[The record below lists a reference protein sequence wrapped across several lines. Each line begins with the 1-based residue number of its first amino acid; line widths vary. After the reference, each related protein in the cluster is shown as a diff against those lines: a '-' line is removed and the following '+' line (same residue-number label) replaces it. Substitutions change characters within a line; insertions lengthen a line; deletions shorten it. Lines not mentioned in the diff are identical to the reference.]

1 MIKGILLVLVLLV
14 LTGVG
19 VWAFSGFKSAHHQ
32 QPIPAAVNQTSE
44 ASNLQ
49 ADATSWEE
57 AVAKAKED
65 RSTDP
70 KTAGALVVPPELRH
84 YDDRH
89 WFLATQ
95 VAEVVKH
102 NLRTCQDFV
111 DLAAMLQRGEFVP
124 LPAVTETYVLLG
136 VGAKADEGAF
146 TKFVGDQSIEPYNE
160 AEINEAYKRLNEKKT
175 TLQSNIA
182 ELNRELEAVTPHD
195 ADKRAELEKTVAVV
209 EQELKSTDED
219 RRSLEPNNRQNLLRD
234 YESLQELAKNFN
246 GRSFNLDDAA
256 DRQALKVNM
265 LSSLRPPA
273 LKILEQIASSYHRQ
287 FNRPLP
293 ISSLTRPEQY
303 QHTLRRF
310 NRYAVLIDTPP
321 HSTGLAFDIDYRYM
335 GAGEQTFVMAELAR
349 MKQEG
354 RIEVIRER
362 GANFHVFAFINSTRP
377 NDDLIAASLD
387 KAVAPPKEI
396 THHSPAAPKRKAR

>member
-1 MIKGILLVLVLLV
+1 MIRKSLLVLVLLA
-14 LTGVG
+14 LAGVG
-19 VWAFSGFKSAHHQ
+19 IWAFSRFKSTHHQ
-32 QPIPAAVNQTSE
+32 QPIPAPVNQISETSSPQQDPNAWENAVNR
-44 ASNLQ
+44 
-49 ADATSWEE
+49 
-57 AVAKAKED
+57 AKED

-70 KTAGALVVPPELRH
+70 KTAGALIVPPELRH

-102 NLRTCQDFV
+102 NLKTCQDYV

-136 VGAKADEGAF
+136 VGAKADEGIF

-160 AEINEAYKRLNEKKT
+160 AEITEAYKRLNEKKT

-182 ELNRELEAVTPHD
+182 ELNRELETVSQHD

-209 EQELKSTDED
+209 EQVLKSTDED
-219 RRSLEPNNRQNLLRD
+219 KRSLEPNNRRNLLRD

-246 GRSFNLDDAA
+246 GRSFNLEDAS

-265 LSSLRPPA
+265 LSSLRPAA
-273 LKILEQIASSYHRQ
+273 LKVLEEIASSYHRQ

-303 QHTLRRF
+303 QHTLRRY

-354 RIEVIRER
+354 RIEVLRER
-362 GANFHVFAFINSTRP
+362 GANFHVFAFVNSTRP
-377 NDDLIAASLD
+377 DDNLIAAALD
-387 KAVAPPKEI
+387 KASAPPREI
-396 THHSPAAPKRKAR
+396 THQPAAAPKRKGR